1 MGRYQRQIILPGI
14 GDSGQ
19 QKLQESKILVVGAG
33 GLGCAVLPY
42 LAAAGVGMIG
52 IVDGDKIEVSN
63 LHRQVLYT
71 DKSIGAYK
79 AQEAENHLKSLNLAV
94 KVESCPVF
102 LTEEN
107 VDNLIS
113 GYDLV
118 IDATDNTEVRYTL
131 DEACRLA
138 KKPMI
143 YGSIFRFQGQ
153 VSVFNYRGGPSY
165 RSLFPEEEQSLLNCA
180 EAGVL
185 GTTVGTIGMLQAN
198 EALKIILGIGEI
210 LSGKILIYNLLN
222 NGQQIFELD
231 VPDDTIVEKTP
242 AEKVAIISPEE
253 ALAQKG
259 ILLDVREAGE
269 IPFIDLANCMNIP
282 LSVLET
288 RLDEIPTESAI
299 AVFCQAGT
307 RAIAASKILQ
317 KADFTSVKAVRGGAA
332 ELVNLITHEIERGAS
347 DTRRDD
353 YQSEIPCGH

>member
-1 MGRYQRQIILPGI
+1 MQRYQRQIILPGI

-52 IVDGDKIEVSN
+52 IVDGDKIELSN

-79 AQEAENHLKSLNLAV
+79 AQEAENHLKSLNSAV

-131 DEACRLA
+131 DEACRMS

-153 VSVFNYRGGPSY
+153 VSVFNYQGGPSY

-242 AEKVAIISPEE
+242 AVSNK
-253 ALAQKG
+253 
-259 ILLDVREAGE
+259 RE
-269 IPFIDLANCMNIP
+269 
-282 LSVLET
+282 
-288 RLDEIPTESAI
+288 
-299 AVFCQAGT
+299 
-307 RAIAASKILQ
+307 
-317 KADFTSVKAVRGGAA
+317 
-332 ELVNLITHEIERGAS
+332 
-347 DTRRDD
+347 
-353 YQSEIPCGH
+353 